1 MCFILLLF
9 KQFVDVYVHVCML
22 TSLCDI
28 ILLARHF
35 LYVLWACILLYLS
48 FHLLHLLYFVFIK
61 LHRTTY
67 LVAWPV
73 YGFAGY
79 LVTYLQWTGGLV
91 GWLAGCPFGLLVM
104 PVLSSTMCPTIGCF
118 PSGWSDH

>member
-1 MCFILLLF
+1 MSMFMCACLLVCVTLF
-9 KQFVDVYVHVCML
+9 C
-22 TSLCDI
+22 
-28 ILLARHF
+28 LLGIS
-35 LYVLWACILLYLS
+35 YVLWACILLYMS

-91 GWLAGCPFGLLVM
+91 GWLVAHLAYWLCRYCP
-104 PVLSSTMCPTIGCF
+104 PPCAQP
-118 PSGWSDH
+118 